1 MLQFNDNTR
10 VGILA
15 GMIFLLHLFGAAALL
30 LWGLRM
36 VRTGI
41 LRAYGAQLRQSLSRA
56 TGNRFSAFLSGLGI
70 TCLLQSS
77 SATALLSASF
87 ASRKLVTTAGALAV
101 MLGADLGTSLVAQ
114 AYSLK
119 VDWISPL
126 LIIAGWVM
134 FNKFED
140 SKVRD
145 LGRAIVGLGI
155 ALLGLH
161 LITLAAEPIRDAP
174 LLPLALRVMSDA
186 PVFGVIIG
194 AVLTVLSTSS
204 LAVVLLVVSFM
215 AQNMVPIDLGFAL
228 VLGANLGS
236 AVMPILATSG
246 EPPEA
251 RRVPVGNLVFRAIGV
266 AVAVPLIGL
275 VQPYVAMI
283 ESDPAR
289 QALNFHV
296 AFNLVLALAFIGFIG
311 PVARLTARL
320 LPDQPASDDPGKPR
334 YISQEPGDQ
343 PIVALANAGR
353 EALRMGDLVGQML
366 RQSLDVFRTDD
377 RRMLKQVSDLD
388 TQVDRLNEAIKLY
401 LTRVSRELMDPAD
414 QKRVVD
420 LITFITNLEHIGDIV
435 DKNLMELAA
444 KKVKYQLKF
453 SPEGNRELNDI
464 HERLT
469 HNLELAM
476 NVFMSGDLKL
486 ARQLF
491 AEKQIFREMERI
503 AAENHLARL
512 RSGRIDSMQTSS
524 LHLDILRDLKRI
536 NSHLAIVAQPIL
548 EAAGELSPTRLK

>member
-1 MLQFNDNTR
+1 
-10 VGILA
+10 
-15 GMIFLLHLFGAAALL
+15 MIFLLNLFGAAALL

-36 VRTGI
+36 VRTGV
-41 LRAYGAQLRQSLSRA
+41 LRAYGAKLRQSLSRA
-56 TGNRFSAFLSGLGI
+56 TANRFSAFLSGLGI

-87 ASRKLVTTAGALAV
+87 ASRKLVTTGGALAV

-114 AYSLK
+114 AYSFK
-119 VDWISPL
+119 VGWISPL
-126 LIIAGWVM
+126 LIVIGWVM

-161 LITLAAEPIRDAP
+161 LITDAAEPIRDAP
-174 LLPLALRVMSDA
+174 LLPLLLRVMTDA
-186 PVFGVIIG
+186 PVFGVIVG

-204 LAVVLLVVSFM
+204 LAIVLLVISFM
-215 AQNMVPIDLGFAL
+215 AKDLVPIDLGFAL
-228 VLGANLGS
+228 ILGANLGS

-266 AVAVPLIGL
+266 AAALPLITII
-275 VQPYVAMI
+275 QPYIAML
-283 ESDPAR
+283 ESDPVR

-296 AFNLVLALAFIGFIG
+296 AFNLALAVIFIGFTG
-311 PVARLTARL
+311 PVARLTGRL
-320 LPDQPASDDPGKPR
+320 LPDQPVGDDPGRPR
-334 YISQEPGDQ
+334 YLSHAPVDQ
-343 PIVALANAGR
+343 PTVALANAGR

-366 RQSLDVFRTDD
+366 RQSLEVFRSDD
-377 RRMLKQVSDLD
+377 RRLIKQVSDLD
-388 TQVDRLNEAIKLY
+388 TQIDRLNEAIKLY
-401 LTRVSRELMDPAD
+401 LTQVSRELMDPAD

-444 KKVKYQLKF
+444 KKVKYQLQF
-453 SPEGNRELNDI
+453 SPEGTRELDQI

-491 AEKQIFREMERI
+491 EEKQLFREMERS
-503 AAENHLARL
+503 AAENHLGRL
-512 RSGRIDSMQTSS
+512 RSGRIESLQTSS

-536 NSHLAIVAQPIL
+536 NSHLAIVAQPLL

>member
-1 MLQFNDNTR
+1 
-10 VGILA
+10 
-15 GMIFLLHLFGAAALL
+15 MIFLLNLFGAAALL

-36 VRTGI
+36 VRTGV
-41 LRAYGAQLRQSLSRA
+41 LRAYGAQLRQSLSKA
-56 TGNRFSAFLSGLGI
+56 TGNRFTAFLSGLGI

-87 ASRKLVTTAGALAV
+87 ASRGLVTTGGALAV

-114 AYSLK
+114 AYSFK
-119 VDWISPL
+119 VGWISPL
-126 LIIAGWVM
+126 LIIVGWIM

-140 SKVRD
+140 SKVKD

-161 LITLAAEPIRDAP
+161 LITEAAEPVRDAP
-174 LLPLALRVMSDA
+174 LLPQILQVMSDA
-186 PVFGVIIG
+186 PAFGVLVG
-194 AVLTVLSTSS
+194 AALTVLSTSS
-204 LAVVLLVVSFM
+204 LAVVLLVISFM
-215 AQNMVPIDLGFAL
+215 AKALVPVDLGLAL
-228 VLGANLGS
+228 ILGANLGS
-236 AVMPILATSG
+236 AVMPVLATAG

-251 RRVPVGNLVFRAIGV
+251 RRVPVGNLIFRVIGV
-266 AVAVPLIGL
+266 ALAVPLIGL
-275 VQPYVAMI
+275 VQPYLALL
-283 ESDPAR
+283 EAAPAR
-289 QALNFHV
+289 QALNYHV
-296 AFNLVLALAFIGFIG
+296 AFNLALAVIFIWFTAPI
-311 PVARLTARL
+311 ARLTARL
-320 LPDQPASDDPGKPR
+320 LPDQVMTDDPGKPR
-334 YISQEPGDQ
+334 YLSQGPVDQ
-343 PIVALANAGR
+343 PTIALANAGR

-366 RQSLDVFRTDD
+366 RQSLAVFRSDD
-377 RRMLKQVSDLD
+377 RRLIKQVSDID

-401 LTRVSRELMDPAD
+401 LTGVSRELMDPND

-453 SPEGNRELNDI
+453 SPEGTRELDEI

-476 NVFMSGDLKL
+476 NVFMSGDIKL

-491 AEKQIFREMERI
+491 AEKQIFRELERN
-503 AAENHLARL
+503 AAENHLERL
-512 RSGRIDSMQTSS
+512 RSGRIESMQTSG

-536 NSHLAIVAQPIL
+536 NSHLAIVAQPLL
-548 EAAGELSPTRLK
+548 EAAGELSPSRLR

>member
-1 MLQFNDNTR
+1 
-10 VGILA
+10 
-15 GMIFLLHLFGAAALL
+15 MIFLLNLFGAAALL

-36 VRTGI
+36 VRTGV
-41 LRAYGAQLRQSLSRA
+41 LRAYGAQLRQSLGRA
-56 TGNRFSAFLSGLGI
+56 TGNRFSAFVSGLGI

-87 ASRKLVTTAGALAV
+87 ASRGLVTTAGALAV

-114 AYSLK
+114 AYSFK
-119 VDWISPL
+119 VGWISPL
-126 LIIAGWVM
+126 LIVIGWIM

-161 LITLAAEPIRDAP
+161 LITDAAEPVRDAP
-174 LLPLALRVMSDA
+174 LLPQILQLMSNA
-186 PVFGVIIG
+186 PIFGVLVG
-194 AVLTVLSTSS
+194 AGLTVLSTSS
-204 LAVVLLVVSFM
+204 LAVVLLVISFM
-215 AQNMVPIDLGFAL
+215 AKEMVPVDLGLAL

-236 AVMPILATSG
+236 AVMPILATAG

-251 RRVPVGNLVFRAIGV
+251 RRVPVGNLIFRVIGV
-266 AVAVPLIGL
+266 ALTVPLIGL
-275 VQPYVAMI
+275 IQPYLAML
-283 ESDPAR
+283 EMDRAR

-296 AFNLVLALAFIGFIG
+296 AFNLALAVTFIWFTG
-311 PVARLTARL
+311 PIARLTARL
-320 LPDQPASDDPGKPR
+320 LPDQAGIDDPGKPR
-334 YISQEPGDQ
+334 YLSQGPVDQ
-343 PIVALANAGR
+343 PTIALANAGR

-366 RQSLDVFRTDD
+366 RQSLAVFRSDD
-377 RRMLKQVSDLD
+377 RRLIKQVSDLD
-388 TQVDRLNEAIKLY
+388 TQIDRLNEAIKLY
-401 LTRVSRELMDPAD
+401 LTGVSRELMDPSD

-453 SPEGNRELNDI
+453 SPEGTQELDQL

-476 NVFMSGDLKL
+476 NVFMSGDIKL

-491 AEKQIFREMERI
+491 EEKRLFREMEKS
-503 AAENHLARL
+503 AAENHLSRL
-512 RSGRIDSMQTSS
+512 RSGRVESIQTSS

-536 NSHLAIVAQPIL
+536 NSHLAIVGQPIL
-548 EAAGELSPTRLK
+548 EAAGELSPTRLR

>member
-1 MLQFNDNTR
+1 
-10 VGILA
+10 
-15 GMIFLLHLFGAAALL
+15 MIFLLNLFGAAALL

-36 VRTGI
+36 VRTGV
-41 LRAYGAQLRQSLSRA
+41 LRAYGAQLRQSLGRA
-56 TGNRFSAFLSGLGI
+56 TGNRFSAFVSGLGI

-87 ASRKLVTTAGALAV
+87 ASRGLVTTAGALAV

-114 AYSLK
+114 AYSFK
-119 VDWISPL
+119 VGWISPL
-126 LIIAGWVM
+126 LIVIGWIM

-161 LITLAAEPIRDAP
+161 LITDAAEPVRDAP
-174 LLPLALRVMSDA
+174 LLPQILQLMSNA
-186 PVFGVIIG
+186 PIFGVLVG
-194 AVLTVLSTSS
+194 AGLTVLSTSS
-204 LAVVLLVVSFM
+204 LAVVLLVISFM
-215 AQNMVPIDLGFAL
+215 AKEMVPVDLGLAL

-236 AVMPILATSG
+236 AVMPILATAG

-251 RRVPVGNLVFRAIGV
+251 RRVPVGNLIFRVIGV
-266 AVAVPLIGL
+266 ALTVPLIGL
-275 VQPYVAMI
+275 IQPYLAML
-283 ESDPAR
+283 EMDRAR

-296 AFNLVLALAFIGFIG
+296 AFNLALAVTFIWFTG
-311 PVARLTARL
+311 PIARLTARL
-320 LPDQPASDDPGKPR
+320 LPDQAGIDDPGKPR
-334 YISQEPGDQ
+334 YLSQGPVDQ
-343 PIVALANAGR
+343 PTIALANAGR

-366 RQSLDVFRTDD
+366 RQSLAVFRSDD
-377 RRMLKQVSDLD
+377 RRLIKQVSDLD
-388 TQVDRLNEAIKLY
+388 TQIDRLNEAIKLY
-401 LTRVSRELMDPAD
+401 LTGVSRELMDPSD

-453 SPEGNRELNDI
+453 SPEGTQELDQL

-476 NVFMSGDLKL
+476 NVFMSGDIKL

-491 AEKQIFREMERI
+491 EEKRLFREMEKS
-503 AAENHLARL
+503 AAENHLSRL
-512 RSGRIDSMQTSS
+512 RSGRIESIQTSS

-536 NSHLAIVAQPIL
+536 NSHLAIVGQPIL
-548 EAAGELSPTRLK
+548 EAAGELSPTRLR

>member
-1 MLQFNDNTR
+1 
-10 VGILA
+10 
-15 GMIFLLHLFGAAALL
+15 MIFLLNLFGAAALL

-36 VRTGI
+36 VRTGV
-41 LRAYGAQLRQSLSRA
+41 LRAYGARLRQSLSRA
-56 TGNRFSAFLSGLGI
+56 TSNRFSAFLSGLGI

-87 ASRKLVTTAGALAV
+87 ASRGLVTTSGALAV

-114 AYSLK
+114 AYSFK
-119 VDWISPL
+119 VGWISPL
-126 LIIAGWVM
+126 LIIIGWIM

-155 ALLGLH
+155 ALLGLY
-161 LITLAAEPIRDAP
+161 LITEAAEPVREAP
-174 LLPLALRVMSDA
+174 LLPLILRVMTDA
-186 PVFGVIIG
+186 PVFGVLVG
-194 AVLTVLSTSS
+194 AALTVLSTSS
-204 LAVVLLVVSFM
+204 LAVVLLVISFM
-215 AQNMVPIDLGFAL
+215 SKGMVSVDLGLAL

-251 RRVPVGNLVFRAIGV
+251 RRVPLGNLIFRAIGV
-266 AVAVPLIGL
+266 AGALPLIAL
-275 VQPYVAMI
+275 VQPYLAMV
-283 ESDPAR
+283 EADPTR

-296 AFNLVLALAFIGFIG
+296 AFNLALAVIFIGFTG

-320 LPDQPASDDPGKPR
+320 LPDQAAGDDPGKPR
-334 YISQEPGDQ
+334 YLSHAPVDQ
-343 PIVALANAGR
+343 PTVALANAGR

-366 RQSLDVFRTDD
+366 RQSLDVFRSDD
-377 RRMLKQVSDLD
+377 RRLIKQVSDLD
-388 TQVDRLNEAIKLY
+388 TQIDRLNEAIKLY

-444 KKVKYQLKF
+444 KKLKYQLQF
-453 SPEGNRELNDI
+453 SPEGTKELDQI

-491 AEKQIFREMERI
+491 EEKQLFREMERS

-512 RSGRIDSMQTSS
+512 RSGRIESLQTSS

-536 NSHLAIVAQPIL
+536 NSHLAIVAQPLL

>member
-1 MLQFNDNTR
+1 
-10 VGILA
+10 
-15 GMIFLLHLFGAAALL
+15 MIFLLNLFGAAALL

-36 VRTGI
+36 VRTGV
-41 LRAYGAQLRQSLSRA
+41 LRAYGARLRQSLSRA
-56 TGNRFSAFLSGLGI
+56 TSNRFSAFLSGLGI

-87 ASRKLVTTAGALAV
+87 ASRGLVTTGGALAV
-101 MLGADLGTSLVAQ
+101 MLGADLGTALVAQ
-114 AYSLK
+114 AYSFK
-119 VDWISPL
+119 VGWISPL
-126 LIIAGWVM
+126 LIIIGWIM

-161 LITLAAEPIRDAP
+161 LITEAAEPVRDAP
-174 LLPLALRVMSDA
+174 LLPLILRVMTDA
-186 PVFGVIIG
+186 PVFGVLVG
-194 AVLTVLSTSS
+194 AALTVLSTSS
-204 LAVVLLVVSFM
+204 LAVVLLVISFM
-215 AQNMVPIDLGFAL
+215 SKGMVSVDLGLAL

-251 RRVPVGNLVFRAIGV
+251 RRVPVGNLIFRAIGV
-266 AVAVPLIGL
+266 AGALPLIGF
-275 VQPYVAMI
+275 VQPWLAML
-283 ESDPAR
+283 EADPTR

-296 AFNLVLALAFIGFIG
+296 AFNLALAMIFIGFTG

-320 LPDQPASDDPGKPR
+320 LPDQAAGDDPGKPR
-334 YISQEPGDQ
+334 YLSHAPVDQ
-343 PIVALANAGR
+343 PTVALANAGR
-353 EALRMGDLVGQML
+353 EALRMGDLVGEML
-366 RQSLDVFRTDD
+366 RQSLDVFRSDD
-377 RRMLKQVSDLD
+377 RRLIKQVSDLD
-388 TQVDRLNEAIKLY
+388 TQIDRLNEAIKLY

-444 KKVKYQLKF
+444 KKVKYQLQF
-453 SPEGNRELNDI
+453 SPEGTKELDQI

-491 AEKQIFREMERI
+491 EEKQLFREMERS

-512 RSGRIDSMQTSS
+512 RSGRIESLQTSS

-536 NSHLAIVAQPIL
+536 NSHLAIVAQPLL

>member
-1 MLQFNDNTR
+1 M
-10 VGILA
+10 V
-15 GMIFLLHLFGAAALL
+15 FLLNLFGAAALL

-36 VRTGI
+36 VRTGV
-41 LRAYGAQLRQSLSRA
+41 LRAYGAQLRQSLSKA
-56 TGNRFSAFLSGLGI
+56 TNNRFTAFLSGLGI

-77 SATALLSASF
+77 SATALLSSSF
-87 ASRKLVTTAGALAV
+87 ASRGLVTTGGALAV

-114 AYSLK
+114 AYSFK
-119 VDWISPL
+119 VGWISPL
-126 LIIAGWVM
+126 LILIGWVM

-140 SKVRD
+140 SKVKD

-161 LITLAAEPIRDAP
+161 LITEAAEPVRDAP
-174 LLPLALRVMSDA
+174 LLPQILRLMSDA
-186 PVFGVIIG
+186 PVFGVLVG
-194 AVLTVLSTSS
+194 AGLTILSTSS
-204 LAVVLLVVSFM
+204 LAVVLLIVSFM
-215 AQNMVPIDLGFAL
+215 AKSMVPIDLGFAL
-228 VLGANLGS
+228 ILGANLGS
-236 AVMPILATSG
+236 AVMPILATAS

-251 RRVPVGNLVFRAIGV
+251 RRVPVGNLIFRVIGV
-266 AVAVPLIGL
+266 AILVPLIGV
-275 VQPYVAMI
+275 VQPYLADI
-283 ESDPAR
+283 EAAPAR

-296 AFNLVLALAFIGFIG
+296 AFNFALAAVFIWLTG

-320 LPDQPASDDPGKPR
+320 LPDQVATDDPGKPR
-334 YISQEPGDQ
+334 YLSQGPVDQ
-343 PIVALANAGR
+343 PTIALANAGR

-366 RQSLDVFRTDD
+366 RQSLAAFRSDD
-377 RRMLKQVSDLD
+377 RRLIKQVSDLD
-388 TQVDRLNEAIKLY
+388 TQIDRLNEAIKLY
-401 LTRVSRELMDPAD
+401 LAGVSRELMDPND

-453 SPEGNRELNDI
+453 SPEGNRELDEL

-476 NVFMSGDLKL
+476 NVFMSSDIKL

-491 AEKQIFREMERI
+491 EEKQRFREMEKV
-503 AAENHLARL
+503 AAENHLSRL
-512 RSGRIDSMQTSS
+512 SSGRVESIQTSS

-548 EAAGELSPTRLK
+548 EAAGELSPTRLR

>member
-1 MLQFNDNTR
+1 
-10 VGILA
+10 
-15 GMIFLLHLFGAAALL
+15 MIFLLHLFGAAALL

-36 VRTGI
+36 VRTGV
-41 LRAYGAQLRQSLSRA
+41 LRAYGARLRSSLSRA
-56 TGNRFSAFLSGLGI
+56 TANRFSAFVSGLGI

-77 SATALLSASF
+77 SATALLSSSF
-87 ASRKLVTTAGALAV
+87 ASRGLVTTGAALAV

-119 VDWISPL
+119 VSWISPL
-126 LIIAGWVM
+126 LILIGWVM

-140 SKVRD
+140 SKIRD
-145 LGRAIVGLGI
+145 LGRAIVGLGL
-155 ALLGLH
+155 ALLGLA
-161 LITLAAEPIRDAP
+161 LITQAAEPIREAP
-174 LLPLALRVMSDA
+174 VVPIILGFMSGA
-186 PVFGVIIG
+186 PVFGVVLG
-194 AVLTVLSTSS
+194 AILTVLSTSS
-204 LAVVLLVVSFM
+204 LAIVLLVISFM
-215 AQNMVPIDLGFAL
+215 SHGLVSVDLGFAL
-228 VLGANLGS
+228 ILGANLGS
-236 AVMPILATSG
+236 AVMPIMATAG

-251 RRVPVGNLVFRAIGV
+251 RRVPVGNLIFRAIGV
-266 AVAVPLIGL
+266 AIAVPLIGF
-275 VQPYVAMI
+275 VQPFVAML
-283 ESDPAR
+283 ELEPTR

-296 AFNLVLALAFIGFIG
+296 AFNLALAILFIGFTG

-320 LPDQPASDDPGKPR
+320 LPDQPAGDDPGKPR
-334 YISQEPGDQ
+334 YLSQGQMDQ
-343 PIVALANAGR
+343 PTIALANAGR

-366 RQSLDVFRTDD
+366 RQSLEVLRSDD
-377 RRMLKQVSDLD
+377 RRLIKQVSDLD
-388 TQVDRLNEAIKLY
+388 TQVDRLNEAIKIY
-401 LTRVSRELMDPAD
+401 LTNVSRELMDPAD

-453 SPEGNRELNDI
+453 SPEGSKELDDI

-512 RSGRIDSMQTSS
+512 RSGRVDSMQTSS

-536 NSHLAIVAQPIL
+536 NSHLAIVAQPLL

>member
-1 MLQFNDNTR
+1 
-10 VGILA
+10 
-15 GMIFLLHLFGAAALL
+15 MIFLLNLFGAAALL

-36 VRTGI
+36 VRTGV
-41 LRAYGAQLRQSLSRA
+41 LRAYGAQLRQSLSKA
-56 TGNRFSAFLSGLGI
+56 TGNRFTAFLSGLGI

-87 ASRKLVTTAGALAV
+87 ASRGLVTTAGALAV

-114 AYSLK
+114 AYSFK
-119 VDWISPL
+119 VGWISPL
-126 LIIAGWVM
+126 LIIIGWVM

-140 SKVRD
+140 SKIKD

-161 LITLAAEPIRDAP
+161 LITDAAEPIRDAP
-174 LLPLALRVMSDA
+174 LLPQILQVMSDA
-186 PVFGVIIG
+186 PVFGVLVG
-194 AVLTVLSTSS
+194 AALTVLSTSS
-204 LAVVLLVVSFM
+204 LAVVLLVISFM
-215 AQNMVPIDLGFAL
+215 AKALVPVDLGLAL
-228 VLGANLGS
+228 ILGANLGS

-251 RRVPVGNLVFRAIGV
+251 RRVPIGNLIFRVIGV
-266 AVAVPLIGL
+266 TLAVPLIGL
-275 VQPYVAMI
+275 VQPYLAALQS
-283 ESDPAR
+283 EPAR
-289 QALNFHV
+289 QALNYHV
-296 AFNLVLALAFIGFIG
+296 AFNLALALIFIWFTSPI
-311 PVARLTARL
+311 ARLTGRL
-320 LPDQPASDDPGKPR
+320 LPDQVNADDPSKPR
-334 YISQEPGDQ
+334 YLSQGPVDQ
-343 PIVALANAGR
+343 PTIALANAGR

-366 RQSLDVFRTDD
+366 RQSLAVFRSDD
-377 RRMLKQVSDLD
+377 RRLIKQVSDID
-388 TQVDRLNEAIKLY
+388 SQVDRLNEAIKLY
-401 LTRVSRELMDPAD
+401 LAGVSRELMDPKD

-420 LITFITNLEHIGDIV
+420 LITFITNLEHIGDIL

-453 SPEGNRELNDI
+453 SPEGTRELDEI

-476 NVFMSGDLKL
+476 NVFMSGDIKL

-491 AEKQIFREMERI
+491 AEKQIFRELERN
-503 AAENHLARL
+503 AAENHLERL
-512 RSGRIDSMQTSS
+512 RSGRIESMQTSG

-548 EAAGELSPTRLK
+548 ESAGELSPSRLR

>member
-1 MLQFNDNTR
+1 M
-10 VGILA
+10 V
-15 GMIFLLHLFGAAALL
+15 FLLNLFGAAALL

-36 VRTGI
+36 VRTGV
-41 LRAYGAQLRQSLSRA
+41 LRSYGAQLRQNLSKA
-56 TGNRFSAFLSGLGI
+56 TNNRFTAFLSGLGI

-87 ASRKLVTTAGALAV
+87 ASRGLVTTGGALAV

-114 AYSLK
+114 AYSFK
-119 VDWISPL
+119 VNWISPL
-126 LIIAGWVM
+126 LIVAGWIM

-161 LITLAAEPIRDAP
+161 LITEAAEPVRNAP
-174 LLPLALRVMSDA
+174 LLPQILRLMSDA
-186 PVFGVIIG
+186 PIFGVLVG
-194 AVLTVLSTSS
+194 AGLTVLSTSS
-204 LAVVLLVVSFM
+204 LAVVLLIISFM
-215 AQNMVPIDLGFAL
+215 AKAMVPIDLGL
-228 VLGANLGS
+228 SLILGANLGS
-236 AVMPILATSG
+236 AVMPILATAG

-251 RRVPVGNLVFRAIGV
+251 RRVPVGNLIFRVIGV
-266 AVAVPLIGL
+266 ALAVPFIGL
-275 VQPYVAMI
+275 VQPYLAQV
-283 ESDPAR
+283 ESEPAR

-296 AFNLVLALAFIGFIG
+296 AFNFALALIFIWLTG
-311 PVARLTARL
+311 PIARLTARL
-320 LPDQPASDDPGKPR
+320 LPDQVAVDDPGKPR
-334 YISQEPGDQ
+334 YLSQGPVDQ
-343 PIVALANAGR
+343 PTIALANAGR

-366 RQSLDVFRTDD
+366 RQSLAVFRSDD
-377 RRMLKQVSDLD
+377 RRLIKQVSDLD
-388 TQVDRLNEAIKLY
+388 TQIDRLNEAIKLY
-401 LTRVSRELMDPAD
+401 LAGVSRELMDPND

-453 SPEGNRELNDI
+453 SPEGNQELDQL

-476 NVFMSGDLKL
+476 NVFMSSDIKL

-491 AEKQIFREMERI
+491 EEKQRFREMEKV
-503 AAENHLARL
+503 AAENHLSRL
-512 RSGRIDSMQTSS
+512 SSGRVESIQTSS

-548 EAAGELSPTRLK
+548 EAAGELSPTRLR

>member
-1 MLQFNDNTR
+1 
-10 VGILA
+10 
-15 GMIFLLHLFGAAALL
+15 MIFLLNLFGAAALL

-36 VRTGI
+36 VRTGV
-41 LRAYGAQLRQSLSRA
+41 LRAYGAQLRQNLSRA
-56 TGNRFSAFLSGLGI
+56 TNNRFTAFLSGLGI

-87 ASRKLVTTAGALAV
+87 ASRGLVTTGGALAV

-114 AYSLK
+114 AYSFK
-119 VDWISPL
+119 VGWISPL
-126 LIIAGWVM
+126 LIVIGWIM

-161 LITLAAEPIRDAP
+161 LITEAAEPVRDAP
-174 LLPLALRVMSDA
+174 LLPQLLRLMSDA
-186 PVFGVIIG
+186 PVFGVLVG
-194 AVLTVLSTSS
+194 AALTVLSTSS
-204 LAVVLLVVSFM
+204 LAVVLLIVSFM
-215 AQNMVPIDLGFAL
+215 AKAMVPVDLGLAL

-236 AVMPILATSG
+236 AVMPILATAS

-251 RRVPVGNLVFRAIGV
+251 RRVPLGNLIFRVIGV

-275 VQPYVAMI
+275 SMPHLAAL
-283 ESDPAR
+283 EAAPAR
-289 QALNFHV
+289 MALNYHV
-296 AFNLVLALAFIGFIG
+296 AFNLALAVAFIWLTG

-320 LPDQPASDDPGKPR
+320 LPDQVNTDDPGKPR
-334 YISQEPGDQ
+334 YLSQGPVDQ
-343 PIVALANAGR
+343 PTIALANASR
-353 EALRMGDLVGQML
+353 EALRMGDLVGEML
-366 RQSLDVFRTDD
+366 RKSLAAFRSDD
-377 RRMLKQVSDLD
+377 RRLIKQVSDLD
-388 TQVDRLNEAIKLY
+388 SQIDRLNEAIKLY
-401 LTRVSRELMDPAD
+401 LTGVSRELMDPAD

-435 DKNLMELAA
+435 DKNLMDLAA

-453 SPEGNRELNDI
+453 SPEGTQELDQL

-476 NVFMSGDLKL
+476 NVFMSGDIKL

-491 AEKQIFREMERI
+491 EEKQRFREMEKV
-503 AAENHLARL
+503 AAENHLSRL
-512 RSGRIDSMQTSS
+512 SSGRVESIQTSS

-536 NSHLAIVAQPIL
+536 NSHMAIVAQPIL
-548 EAAGELSPTRLK
+548 EAAGELSPTRLR

>member
-1 MLQFNDNTR
+1 
-10 VGILA
+10 
-15 GMIFLLHLFGAAALL
+15 MIFLLNLFGAAALL

-36 VRTGI
+36 VRTGV
-41 LRAYGAQLRQSLSRA
+41 LRAYGAKLRQSLSRA
-56 TGNRFSAFLSGLGI
+56 TSNRFSAFLSGLGI

-87 ASRKLVTTAGALAV
+87 ASRKLVTTGGALAV

-114 AYSLK
+114 AYSFK
-119 VDWISPL
+119 VSWISPL
-126 LIIAGWVM
+126 LIVIGWVM

-161 LITLAAEPIRDAP
+161 LITGAAEPIRDAP
-174 LLPLALRVMSDA
+174 LLPLLLRVMSDA
-186 PVFGVIIG
+186 PIFGVIVG

-204 LAVVLLVVSFM
+204 LAIVLLVISFM
-215 AQNMVPIDLGFAL
+215 AKDMVPIDLGYAL
-228 VLGANLGS
+228 ILGANLGS

-251 RRVPVGNLVFRAIGV
+251 RRVPVGNLVFRAVGV
-266 AVAVPLIGL
+266 VVALPLIGL
-275 VQPYVAMI
+275 VQPYIAML
-283 ESDPAR
+283 EAEPVR

-296 AFNLVLALAFIGFIG
+296 AFNLALAVIFIGFTG

-320 LPDQPASDDPGKPR
+320 LPDQPATEDPGRPR
-334 YISQEPGDQ
+334 YLSHAPVDQ
-343 PIVALANAGR
+343 PTVALANAGR

-366 RQSLDVFRTDD
+366 RQSLEVFRSDD
-377 RRMLKQVSDLD
+377 RRLIKQVSDLD
-388 TQVDRLNEAIKLY
+388 TQIDRLNEAIKLY

-444 KKVKYQLKF
+444 KKVKYQLQF
-453 SPEGNRELNDI
+453 SPEGTRELDQI

-491 AEKQIFREMERI
+491 EEKQLFREMERT
-503 AAENHLARL
+503 AAENHLGRL
-512 RSGRIDSMQTSS
+512 RSGRIESLQTSS

-536 NSHLAIVAQPIL
+536 NSHLAIVAQPLL

>member
-1 MLQFNDNTR
+1 
-10 VGILA
+10 
-15 GMIFLLHLFGAAALL
+15 MIFLLNLFGAAALL

-36 VRTGI
+36 VRTGV
-41 LRAYGAQLRQSLSRA
+41 LRAYGAQLRQNLSRA
-56 TGNRFSAFLSGLGI
+56 TNNRFTAFLSGLGI

-87 ASRKLVTTAGALAV
+87 ASRGLVTTGGALAV

-114 AYSLK
+114 AYSFK
-119 VDWISPL
+119 VGWISPL
-126 LIIAGWVM
+126 LIVIGWIM

-145 LGRAIVGLGI
+145 MGRAIVGLGI

-161 LITLAAEPIRDAP
+161 LITEAAEPVRDAP
-174 LLPLALRVMSDA
+174 LLPQLLRLMSDA
-186 PVFGVIIG
+186 PVFGVLVG
-194 AVLTVLSTSS
+194 AALTVLSTSS
-204 LAVVLLVVSFM
+204 LAVVLLIVSFM
-215 AQNMVPIDLGFAL
+215 AKAMVPVDLGLAL

-236 AVMPILATSG
+236 AVMPILATAS

-251 RRVPVGNLVFRAIGV
+251 RRVPLGNLIFRVIGV

-275 VQPYVAMI
+275 SMPHLAAL
-283 ESDPAR
+283 EAAPAR
-289 QALNFHV
+289 MALNYHV
-296 AFNLVLALAFIGFIG
+296 AFNLALAVAFIWLTG

-320 LPDQPASDDPGKPR
+320 LPDQVNTDDPGKPR
-334 YISQEPGDQ
+334 YLSQGPVDQ
-343 PIVALANAGR
+343 PTIALANASR
-353 EALRMGDLVGQML
+353 EALRMGDLVGEML
-366 RQSLDVFRTDD
+366 RKSLAAFRSDD
-377 RRMLKQVSDLD
+377 RRLIKQVSDLD
-388 TQVDRLNEAIKLY
+388 SQIDRLNEAIKLY
-401 LTRVSRELMDPAD
+401 LTGVSRELMDPAD

-435 DKNLMELAA
+435 DKNLMDLAA

-453 SPEGNRELNDI
+453 SPEGTQELDQL

-476 NVFMSGDLKL
+476 NVFMSGDIKL

-491 AEKQIFREMERI
+491 EEKQRFREMEKV
-503 AAENHLARL
+503 AAENHLSRL
-512 RSGRIDSMQTSS
+512 SSGRVESIQTSS

-536 NSHLAIVAQPIL
+536 NSHMAIVAQPIL
-548 EAAGELSPTRLK
+548 EAAGELSPTRLR